1 MRTARGK
8 IQIGQENKSHPQ
20 KHQAGHRHALAQKGE
35 TMTLFEIV
43 LRVAIYAFC
52 VYAIY
57 STFMLAFALYDVW
70 KRDRDEMRDE
80 SD

>member
-1 MRTARGK
+1 
-8 IQIGQENKSHPQ
+8 
-20 KHQAGHRHALAQKGE
+20 
-35 TMTLFEIV
+35 MTLFEIV

-57 STFMLAFALYDVW
+57 STFMLAFALHDVW
-70 KRDRDEMRDE
+70 KRDRDGTRDE